1 MKLIIAIV
9 LSPFLLT
16 AVAEDW
22 IPQPYLEY
30 KSELKYVGDN
40 FKRDIHHLRFGAKF
54 GMLYAEL
61 GAVTSDVGDGTSAEI
76 GYKFK
81 LSDRFTLKGK
91 WEGTDVDSLFGHKL
105 ETEIRFTF

>member
-9 LSPFLLT
+9 LSLFSLT

-22 IPQPYLEY
+22 TPQPYLEY
-30 KSELKYVGDN
+30 KQELKYVGDL

-61 GAVTSDVGDGTSAEI
+61 GPMTSDGNDGVSAEI

-81 LSDRFTLKGK
+81 LSDRFVLKGK
-91 WEGTDVDSLFGHKL
+91 WEGVDQNSVFGHKL